1 MSLAD
6 LLRRGRATIAHAI
19 APRDVPMGEAA
30 ADNGNGLMHAAGIR
44 SSRDEVLATHGN
56 GDLSLYRKLLQ
67 DDQVMP
73 TFAQRRANV
82 VAREWRV
89 DAGGDTPIDQEAADF
104 LRSELTSIKWDAVT
118 YKMLTGIMYGYGVAE
133 AIWRRDGARVHLG
146 TIKVR
151 RAERFCFSDDG
162 GLRLRD
168 DARTPLPEKKFWVF
182 TAGAEDDDDLYGL
195 GLGYYLYW
203 PVWFKRNALRFWAI
217 FLERFSM
224 ATVVAKVP
232 SGGKQEEESRLLD
245 KLRAITG
252 GGRMVIPKS
261 VELEILQAMKD
272 SGGDYDRFIARLD
285 AAIAKIVLTQ
295 TMTTDQGSSLSQA
308 QIHYKV
314 GQATAKS
321 DADLICESF
330 AKSIAA
336 WLTEW
341 NFPGAKVPTVYRD
354 FGEAVDLAQ
363 TAARDQALAA
373 IGWRPTAERV
383 REVYGE
389 GYEYSPP
396 AAPAPAFGAP
406 AFGAASFAAPLPAPA
421 DSIDELLANGGW
433 ERVIGPE
440 VDTLKSIASRCRSLE
455 ELRDALGELAVR
467 EPTNLAEALA
477 RVMFTA
483 RMAGNAA
490 AEPDEGPEAS

>member
-6 LLRRGRATIAHAI
+6 LLRRGRVAVARAL
-19 APRDVPMGEAA
+19 APRDMSTSEAA
-30 ADNGNGLMHAAGIR
+30 ADNGNGLMHDRDIR
-44 SSRDEVLATHGN
+44 ASRDEVLTTHGK

-73 TFAQRRANV
+73 TFAQRRASV
-82 VAREWRV
+82 IAREWRV
-89 DAGGDTPIDQEAADF
+89 DAGGDAPIDQEAADF
-104 LRSELTSIKWDAVT
+104 LRSELTAIQWDAVT

-133 AIWRRDGARVHLG
+133 ALWRFDRADGHVHLDA
-146 TIKVR
+146 IKVR
-151 RAERFCFSDDG
+151 RAERFCFATDG
-162 GLRLRD
+162 SLRLRD
-168 DARTPLPEKKFWVF
+168 DARKSLPEKKFWIF

-252 GGRMVIPKS
+252 GGRVVIPKS
-261 VELEILQAMKD
+261 VQLEILQAMKD

-295 TMTTDQGSSLSQA
+295 TMTTDNGSSLSQA

-330 AKSIAA
+330 VKSIAT

-396 AAPAPAFGAP
+396 VAQGPMFGEAR
-406 AFGAASFAAPLPAPA
+406 FAEPLPGGHDAV
-421 DSIDELLANGGW
+421 DDLLTNGW

-440 VDTLKSIASRCRSLE
+440 VADLE
-455 ELRDALGELAVR
+455 RILGECHTLEQFRDRLGDLAR
-467 EPTNLAEALA
+467 RSPTQLADALA
-477 RVMFTA
+477 RA
-483 RMAGNAA
+483 RFVARAAGNAE
-490 AEPDEGPEAS
+490 AETDDGPEAT